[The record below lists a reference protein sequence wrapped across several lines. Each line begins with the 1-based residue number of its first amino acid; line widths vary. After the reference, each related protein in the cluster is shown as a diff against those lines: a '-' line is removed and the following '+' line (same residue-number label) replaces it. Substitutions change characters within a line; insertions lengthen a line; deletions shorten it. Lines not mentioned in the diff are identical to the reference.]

1 MDNST
6 LQLENH
12 MQLSSYEQKVHY
24 CLHTINTAFAERQD
38 KQLCESFQTPKT
50 AFWSRN
56 QPDRTRGRGFFTQ
69 IEVKLAQMCSEQ

>member
-12 MQLSSYEQKVHY
+12 KQLSSYEQKVHY

-50 AFWSRN
+50 AFWSQN

-69 IEVKLAQMCSEQ
+69 IVVKLAQKCSEL